1 MNSEVAILSNLPNLE
16 EAIQHFNQKEFYACH
31 DLLEA
36 MWIDAYYPEKNFYQ
50 GLLRIAVGL
59 YHLSDRNW
67 NGSKIILG
75 EGIMRLRD
83 FQPEYMGV
91 NVTKLILESADL
103 LKIMQKTGKE
113 ELDSLILKLPE
124 IDYIP
129 SDQQ

>member
-1 MNSEVAILSNLPNLE
+1 MNSDMANLE
-16 EAIQHFNQKEFYACH
+16 EAIQQFNQKEFYACH

-59 YHLSDRNW
+59 YHLSDLNW

-91 NVTKLILESADL
+91 NVTKLIQESANL
-103 LKIMQKTGKE
+103 LSTMQKSGKE
-113 ELDSLILKLPE
+113 ELDGLSFKLPE

-129 SDQQ
+129 SDRYE

>member
-1 MNSEVAILSNLPNLE
+1 MSSDLTNLT
-16 EAIQHFNQKEFYACH
+16 EAIQQFNYQEFYACH

-91 NVTKLILESADL
+91 NVTKLIQESADL
-103 LKIMQKTGKE
+103 LKILQKSGKE
-113 ELDSLILKLPE
+113 ELDSLSFKLPE

-129 SDQQ
+129 SDRHE